1 MSDSESSVAS
11 DIDFLFDPSS
21 VAVVGASAVPGK
33 WGCTIV
39 QNLIAAGFEGALYPI
54 NPKRG
59 TMHGLTA
66 YASVTDLDGPIDLA
80 IIGVPATSVPRV
92 MDDCARKGVKG
103 AVIVTAGFAEI
114 GESGLALEQ
123 DVMTR
128 ARSGG
133 VRVVGP
139 NCLGLSSTSSN
150 LNASL
155 LPYTPGSLA
164 LVSQSGNVTVELQ
177 LLARRRGLGFSRYV
191 SIGNQA
197 DVQIHECVSAF
208 GADPQSDVILLFV
221 ESLRD
226 GRAFLDTARRVS
238 TEKPIVALKV
248 GTSPTGTRAAL
259 SHTGSLAGTDAVYDA
274 AFRQAGVIRVT
285 SIGDLIDVGE
295 ALAVLPPMAGTRV
308 AILTDGGGHG
318 TVAAD
323 ACARHGLDVVMLPD
337 PTRAR
342 LAESM
347 LPQSHTSNPVDFA
360 GAAEADLWSY
370 VRVAE
375 LLVQEPTV
383 DALVIVGA
391 LFGGYG
397 ELFDQADLEVAVAH
411 ALGEVARNGAKPVV
425 LHTPY
430 LFEHSESI
438 VALKRGG
445 IPVYLSAETAVTC
458 LAKHAEYC
466 ESRRRIRSSMEV
478 TVPPVDAGLEAL
490 AARTSATLDGRAP
503 LADHEASEILRALG
517 LPAPKAKL
525 ARDVDEAVAAA
536 MAIGWPVVAKIC
548 SPDIVHKSDA
558 GGVSGAL
565 SNAAELAEAFET
577 IRTNA
582 FSFNNQARVDGVTIH
597 EWLQQGVELVI
608 GGHRDP
614 QFGPVMMF
622 GLGGIMVEVL
632 KDVTFRVA
640 PVSAHEARD
649 MVEEIRGFSVLE
661 GTRARPGC
669 DIDAIVDVLVL
680 VSTFLSEAATLVEL
694 DLNPV
699 IAYETGVRIA
709 DVRMVVTPT

>member
-1 MSDSESSVAS
+1 MSDSESSAAS
-11 DIDFLFDPSS
+11 DIEFLFDPAS

-33 WGCTIV
+33 WGCTIMR
-39 QNLIAAGFEGALYPI
+39 NLIAAGFEGALYPV

-59 TMHGLTA
+59 AMHGLTA
-66 YASVTDLDGPIDLA
+66 YASVTDVDGPIDLA
-80 IIGVPATSVPRV
+80 IIGVPAALVPRV

-123 DVMTR
+123 DAMTR
-128 ARSGG
+128 ARNGG

-197 DVQIHECVSAF
+197 DVQIHECVDAI

-226 GRAFLDTARRVS
+226 GRAFLETARRVS
-238 TEKPIVALKV
+238 AEKPIVALKV

-274 AFRQAGVIRVT
+274 AFRQAGVIRVAN
-285 SIGDLIDVGE
+285 IGDLIDVGE
-295 ALAVLPPMAGTRV
+295 ALAVLPPMTGTRV

-323 ACARHGLDVVMLPD
+323 ACARHGLDVVTLPD

-397 ELFDQADLEVAVAH
+397 ELFDQADLEVAVAN
-411 ALGEVARNGAKPVV
+411 ALGEVARNSAKPVV

-430 LFEHSESI
+430 LFEQTESI

-466 ESRRRIRSSMEV
+466 EKRRRIRSSTEV

-490 AARTSATLDGRAP
+490 AVRMSATQDGRALLP
-503 LADHEASEILRALG
+503 DHEASEILRAVG

-525 ARDVDEAVAAA
+525 AKDVDEAVAAA

-565 SNAAELAEAFET
+565 SNAAELSDAFET
-577 IRTNA
+577 IMTNA
-582 FSFNNQARVDGVTIH
+582 FRFNNQARIDGVTIH

-614 QFGPVMMF
+614 QFGPVLMC

-632 KDVTFRVA
+632 KDVAFRVA
-640 PVSAHEARD
+640 PVSAREARD
-649 MVEEIRGFSVLE
+649 MVGEIRGFSVLG
-661 GTRARPGC
+661 GTPTRPGC